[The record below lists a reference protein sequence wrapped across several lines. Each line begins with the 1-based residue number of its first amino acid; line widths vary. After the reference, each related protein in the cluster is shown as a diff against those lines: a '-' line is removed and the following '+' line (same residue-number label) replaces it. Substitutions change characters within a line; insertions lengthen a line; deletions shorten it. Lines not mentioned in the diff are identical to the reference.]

1 MPGKPSYYALE
12 METATLSEMSGSKPA
27 NNNMVSSP
35 KIGNKLNYKPLWRLE
50 DFLSKVL
57 S

>member
-35 KIGNKLNYKPLWRLE
+35 KIGNKLNYKPL
-50 DFLSKVL
+50 
-57 S
+57 